1 MIESINYL
9 YFIIFINL
17 TLPSV
22 NTIVILKL
30 IKNYSKYFNNY

>member
-1 MIESINYL
+1 MTESINNL

-22 NTIVILKL
+22 NTIIILKL
-30 IKNYSKYFNNY
+30 IKNYDKYFNN